1 MSLISPSD
9 LKSLRRSLKLT
20 CEQAAI
26 SIDVKARAW
35 RSYETSTDCKSH
47 RTIPERSL
55 RVFCERHGVPYPP
68 TSNDGRLLS
77 VGCKVISITAYK
89 GGVGKSPITV
99 DVATELA
106 RRGNRVAII
115 TGDVVYRCSMRDDMR
130 EHRRLKIQNSP
141 VTYFDESD
149 VILYHA
155 ELHDLQRKLA
165 EDLAEES
172 ILDPGELRFCYGYQI
187 ERIKRKKVAC
197 HALSRLVEEYDYI
210 LLDLNRDLYRTLLLS
225 NVVVLVLDNRCLYS
239 IWSAEQYCEDI
250 LALNGGRPI
259 SHLYSLITN
268 HAPCGDGTEYL
279 EYIPDAGDAEQVR
292 RDVIESYEHQSEV
305 YLAARKLKM
314 PMLRTFMTKAHSMEI
329 ARYNSTRGFWNGYC
343 YFDSVVDF
351 APNSLASD
359 EVRRLTDEIIDC
371 TKREY
376 TGVSYLSGYG

>member
-1 MSLISPSD
+1 MSLISPND
-9 LKSLRRSLKLT
+9 LKVLRRALRLT
-20 CEQAAI
+20 CQQAAE
-26 SIDVKARAW
+26 SIDVTARAW
-35 RSYETSTDCKSH
+35 RSYETSADCKSH

-55 RVFCERHGVPYPP
+55 RVFCERHGLPYPP

-77 VGCKVISITAYK
+77 VGCKIISITAYK

-115 TGDVVYRCSMRDDMR
+115 TGDVVYRCSMREDMR
-130 EHRRLKIQNSP
+130 EHRRLKIENSP

-155 ELHDLQRKLA
+155 ELHHLERKLA

-172 ILDPGELRFCYGYQI
+172 ILDPGEIRFCYGYQI
-187 ERIKRKKVAC
+187 ERIKRKRVAC

-225 NVVVLVLDNRCLYS
+225 NVIALVLDNRCLSS

-250 LALNGGRPI
+250 LTLNGGCPVPQ
-259 SHLYSLITN
+259 LYSLITN

-279 EYIPDAGDAEQVR
+279 EYIPDEQDAEQVR
-292 RDVIESYEHQSEV
+292 REVVESYEHQSEV
-305 YLAARKLKM
+305 YLEARKLKV
-314 PMLRTFMTKAHSMEI
+314 PMLRTFMTKSHSMEI
-329 ARYNSTRGFWNGYC
+329 ARYNSTRGFWDGYC

-359 EVRRLTDEIIDC
+359 EVRRLTDELIDC
-371 TKREY
+371 IKREY
-376 TGVSYLSGYG
+376 KNVAYLPAHG

>member
-1 MSLISPSD
+1 MSLISPGD
-9 LKSLRRSLKLT
+9 LKVLRRALRLT
-20 CEQAAI
+20 CEQAAL
-26 SIDVKARAW
+26 SIDIKARAW
-35 RSYETSTDCKSH
+35 RSYETSVDRKSH

-55 RVFCERHGVPYPP
+55 RVFCERHSVPYPP

-77 VGCKVISITAYK
+77 VGCKIISITAYK

-130 EHRRLKIQNSP
+130 EHRWQKLQNSP

-155 ELHDLQRKLA
+155 ELHDLERKLA
-165 EDLAEES
+165 DDLAEES
-172 ILDPGELRFCYGYQI
+172 ILDPGEIRFCYGYQI
-187 ERIKRKKVAC
+187 ERIKRKKVAG

-225 NVVVLVLDNRCLYS
+225 NVIALVLDNRCLSS

-250 LALNGGRPI
+250 LALNGGCPVRQ
-259 SHLYSLITN
+259 LYSLITN

-279 EYIPDAGDAEQVR
+279 EYIPDDQDAEQVR
-292 RDVIESYEHQSEV
+292 REVIESYEHQSEV
-305 YLAARKLKM
+305 YLEARRLKV
-314 PMLRTFMTKAHSMEI
+314 PMLHTFMTKAHSMEI
-329 ARYNSTRGFWNGYC
+329 ARYNSARGFWDGYC

-359 EVRRLTDEIIDC
+359 EVRRLTDELIDC

-376 TGVSYLSGYG
+376 TGVAYLPRHG

>member
-9 LKSLRRSLKLT
+9 LKNLRRSLRLT

-26 SIDVKARAW
+26 SIDIKARAW
-35 RSYETSTDCKSH
+35 RSYETSADCKSH

-77 VGCKVISITAYK
+77 VGCKIISITAYK

-106 RRGNRVAII
+106 RRGSRVAII
-115 TGDVVYRCSMRDDMR
+115 TGDVVYRCSMGDEMR
-130 EHRRLKIQNSP
+130 EHRRLKIKNSP

-149 VILYHA
+149 VTLYSA
-155 ELHDLQRKLA
+155 ELRDLERKLE
-165 EDLAEES
+165 EDLAGTGV
-172 ILDPGELRFCYGYQI
+172 LDPGEIRFCYGYQI
-187 ERIKRKKVAC
+187 ERIKRKKVAS
-197 HALSRLVEEYDYI
+197 HALSTLVKEYDYI
-210 LLDLNRDLYRTLLLS
+210 LLDLNRDMYRTLLLS
-225 NVVVLVLDNRCLYS
+225 NVIALVLDNRCLSS

-250 LALNGGRPI
+250 IAMNGGRPV
-259 SHLYSLITN
+259 SHLYTLITN

-279 EYIPDAGDAEQVR
+279 EYIDDEADAEQVR
-292 RDVIESYEHQSEV
+292 REVIESYEHQSEV
-305 YLAARKLKM
+305 YLEARKLRV

-329 ARYNSTRGFWNGYC
+329 ARYNSTRGFWDGYC

-351 APNSLASD
+351 APDSLASD
-359 EVRRLTDEIIDC
+359 EIRRLTDELIDC
-371 TKREY
+371 VTREY
-376 TGVSYLSGYG
+376 HGMVYLPRSA

>member
-106 RRGNRVAII
+106 RRGSRVAII
-115 TGDVVYRCSMRDDMR
+115 TGDVVYRCSMGDEMR

-149 VILYHA
+149 VILYPA
-155 ELHDLQRKLA
+155 ELRDLERKLE
-165 EDLAEES
+165 EDLAGTS
-172 ILDPGELRFCYGYQI
+172 LIDPREIRFCYGYQI
-187 ERIKRKKVAC
+187 ERINRKKVARQ
-197 HALSRLVEEYDYI
+197 ALSALVKEFDYI
-210 LLDLNRDLYRTLLLS
+210 LLDLNRDLYLTFLLS
-225 NVVVLVLDNRCLYS
+225 NVIALVLDNRCLSS

-250 LALNGGRPI
+250 MALNGGCPV
-259 SHLYSLITN
+259 SCLYALVTN

-279 EYIPDAGDAEQVR
+279 EYIDDDADAEQVR
-292 RDVIESYEHQSEV
+292 REVIESYEHQSEV
-305 YLAARKLKM
+305 YLEARKLRV

-329 ARYNSTRGFWNGYC
+329 ARYNSTRGFWDGYC

-351 APNSLASD
+351 APDSLARD
-359 EVRRLTDEIIDC
+359 EIRRLTDELIDC
-371 TKREY
+371 VTREY
-376 TGVSYLSGYG
+376 HGMVYLPKSA